1 MATLT
6 PEGIVPRTLSEYIA
20 LLEGIFRQALGED
33 MATDP
38 ETPQGQLIRGIA
50 PLFVQM
56 EDALQY
62 IAGALNLNRM
72 IGQQIDDIADL
83 FGVVR
88 KAAAKSTATVTFSGV
103 AATVIREGFRV
114 RSVAGDIFAT
124 DSEVTIGS
132 GGTVDADVTAVEAG
146 PRSAEADTI
155 TVRVDSV
162 VGVTSVTNAAAATIG
177 RDVESDTAFRARMRE
192 SLARNAV
199 GTAEALRARVLAVE
213 GVNAAL
219 VVENRTAAAATVSG
233 LSLAAHATAV
243 IVDGGSDANVAE
255 AIYLGTFPGQV
266 LHGSTSV
273 THTPASA
280 PSGDVTIKFTRV
292 TKIPVIVRIDATGNS
307 AFPRTGHSD
316 IEANVFDWWNGD
328 WDPLNGAFFTGGVGI
343 GVLPSIAQL
352 YVPVL
357 QVSGTGVTSL
367 TMEKAS
373 DNSAISSVNADEQ
386 LTLIETDIIL
396 TVTLS

>member
-1 MATLT
+1 M
-6 PEGIVPRTLSEYIA
+6 
-20 LLEGIFRQALGED
+20 
-33 MATDP
+33 
-38 ETPQGQLIRGIA
+38 
-50 PLFVQM
+50 
-56 EDALQY
+56 
-62 IAGALNLNRM
+62 
-72 IGQQIDDIADL
+72 
-83 FGVVR
+83 
-88 KAAAKSTATVTFSGV
+88 
-103 AATVIREGFRV
+103 
-114 RSVAGDIFAT
+114 
-124 DSEVTIGS
+124 
-132 GGTVDADVTAVEAG
+132 DADVMAVEAG